1 LTANASM
8 ASITSGSSTNSTP
21 NSAGSS
27 IATPDTPQA
36 TDQSLQQTHSIVT
49 QRIEE
54 SIEAVTGETY
64 R

>member
-1 LTANASM
+1 M

-49 QRIEE
+49 Q
-54 SIEAVTGETY
+54 
-64 R
+64 